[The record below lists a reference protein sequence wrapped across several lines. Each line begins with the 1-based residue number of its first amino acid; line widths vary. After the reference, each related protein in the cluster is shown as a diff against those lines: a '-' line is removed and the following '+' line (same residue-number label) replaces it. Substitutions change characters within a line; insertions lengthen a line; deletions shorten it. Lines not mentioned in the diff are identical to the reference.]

1 VESTAHFVCRLNQ
14 MTRYRQDIGQGI
26 HLSYLDR
33 GRGQPLL
40 LIHGFTGTAE
50 SNLGGVIAE
59 LQTDYRLIA
68 PDLRGYGASRPPNRD
83 FPPDFYQRDADD
95 LAALLDALDC
105 GPVFVLGYSDGA
117 EAALLLAA
125 TRPDLVHGVVAWG
138 VSGVIS
144 PEELAKVQTWL
155 PVSAWG
161 EDDEEWRQEIIRNQG
176 EEQLEPLITGWVSA
190 AQAIYR
196 RGGNISYEE
205 SARIT
210 CPTLLL
216 NGDQEVGNT
225 VRDVTALAERIPDCR
240 LVFIADSGHP
250 IQRDQP
256 ASLYRHIRAFI
267 TGHAAPA
274 SWANSP
280 TVQ

>member
-1 VESTAHFVCRLNQ
+1 
-14 MTRYRQDIGQGI
+14 MTRYRQDIGRGI
-26 HLSYLDR
+26 DLSCLDR
-33 GRGQPLL
+33 GQGEPLL

-50 SNLGGVIAE
+50 SNLGGVMAE
-59 LQTDYRLIA
+59 LQSDFRLIA

-95 LAALLDALDC
+95 LAALLDALGC
-105 GPVFVLGYSDGA
+105 GPVVVLGYSDGA

-125 TRPDLVHGVVAWG
+125 TRPDLVRGVVAWG

-155 PVSAWG
+155 PVSGWG
-161 EDDEEWRQEIIRNQG
+161 EDNEAWKQAIIRQQG
-176 EEQLEPLITGWVSA
+176 EDQLEPLITGWVAA

-196 RGGNISYEE
+196 RGGNISFEQ
-205 SARIT
+205 SVHIA

-225 VRDVTALAERIPDCR
+225 VRDVTALAARIPDCR
-240 LVFIADSGHP
+240 LVFIPDSGHP
-250 IQRDQP
+250 IQHDQP
-256 ASLYRHIRAFI
+256 ERLYRYIREFIASLPPLTSGT
-267 TGHAAPA
+267 TGPIGHP
-274 SWANSP
+274 
-280 TVQ
+280 